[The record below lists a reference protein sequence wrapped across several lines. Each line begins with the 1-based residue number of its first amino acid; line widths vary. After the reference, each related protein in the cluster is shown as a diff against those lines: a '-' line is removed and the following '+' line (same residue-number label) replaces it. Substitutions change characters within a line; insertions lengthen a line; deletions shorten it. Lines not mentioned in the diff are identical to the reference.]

1 MSRSTPL
8 WPTVG
13 SIVSS
18 SIGVLLQLALLLLA
32 LTVVR
37 KRSPSGS
44 VLMAASAVLMMLLTI
59 AYPVASTGLARF
71 GQDVESYVTT
81 SSILGIAVSL
91 VRAAGFLLL
100 LAGIYKTA
108 TDGQPG

>member
-1 MSRSTPL
+1 MPGSSPL

-13 SIVSS
+13 SIVSG

-37 KRSPSGS
+37 KQSPSGS

-59 AYPVASTGLARF
+59 AYPIAYTALARVAK
-71 GQDVESYVTT
+71 GVESYVAT
-81 SSILGIAVSL
+81 SSIPGIAVSL
-91 VRAAGFLLL
+91 ARAAGFLLL

-108 TDGQPG
+108 TDGHSS